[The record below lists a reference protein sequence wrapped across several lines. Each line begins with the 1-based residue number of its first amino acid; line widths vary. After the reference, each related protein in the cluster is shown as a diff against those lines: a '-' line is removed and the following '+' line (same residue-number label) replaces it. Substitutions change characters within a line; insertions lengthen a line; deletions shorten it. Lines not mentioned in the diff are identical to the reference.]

1 MLCIAKPGME
11 EYFGLGSESPC
22 ERLLRELCLLGGG
35 SDGPAGSCSF
45 VMGFRLDVVE
55 LPKGGLWSREQRGGH
70 ARPFH
75 PGSRLPFLLPSL
87 PFPVGRGARLYLETR
102 RESDSQWTL
111 NLSSFYKRRDRERP
125 KPSPARALYTAGVRS
140 EHLASWAARAQG
152 PLPCGF
158 GTSWAG
164 AHAGSAGSREAGGGK
179 GPECAREA
187 WEVLG
192 FLIL

>member
-1 MLCIAKPGME
+1 MAQPAAA
-11 EYFGLGSESPC
+11 
-22 ERLLRELCLLGGG
+22 RLLWDSGWMWLSCLRVGCGAGSREVDMHAPSTLDPGSLSFSLLSPSLWVEERGCIWRLGG
-35 SDGPAGSCSF
+35 S
-45 VMGFRLDVVE
+45 
-55 LPKGGLWSREQRGGH
+55 
-70 ARPFH
+70 
-75 PGSRLPFLLPSL
+75 LL
-87 PFPVGRGARLYLETR
+87 
-102 RESDSQWTL
+102 DSQWTL

-152 PLPCGF
+152 LLPCGF